1 MATITTLT
9 PIKELATGQ
18 LSAIRNS
25 VQDGVVAKASKELNI
40 PEDKLIVREIR
51 PYTDLGMYTVTTVL
65 ATARSSACG
74 DGWGSFLHGGS
85 IVVSAAS
92 GGSYVSTCTAS
103 KTIADDTYI
112 AVYGIRDGRGGQILS
127 NTIPANAVT
136 LIKFTIG
143 NADRTIW
150 DLTKAQ
156 LYYDGAVAVS
166 SAAIIMPPLAPI
178 VIYFYLHANS
188 IELQL
193 QLMGFVVEP
202 IGKVITP

>member
-25 VQDGVVAKASKELNI
+25 VIDGVVAKASRELNLS
-40 PEDKLIVREIR
+40 EDKLVVREIR
-51 PYTDLGMYTVTTVL
+51 PYTDLGMYAVTTVL
-65 ATARSSACG
+65 DTASAA
-74 DGWGSFLHGGS
+74 DRWGSYTRTSTMVNSPAGG
-85 IVVSAAS
+85 A
-92 GGSYVSTCTAS
+92 YVSSCTAT

-112 AVYGIRDGRGGQILS
+112 AVYGVRDFRGAICLS
-127 NTIPANAVT
+127 GVLTPTANAVT
-136 LIKFTIG
+136 LIKFNIG
-143 NADRTIW
+143 NADRAIW

-166 SAAIIMPPLAPI
+166 PAAIVMPPLAPI
-178 VIYFYLHANS
+178 LIYLYLHATNVE
-188 IELQL
+188 IYL

-202 IGKVITP
+202 VGKVITP